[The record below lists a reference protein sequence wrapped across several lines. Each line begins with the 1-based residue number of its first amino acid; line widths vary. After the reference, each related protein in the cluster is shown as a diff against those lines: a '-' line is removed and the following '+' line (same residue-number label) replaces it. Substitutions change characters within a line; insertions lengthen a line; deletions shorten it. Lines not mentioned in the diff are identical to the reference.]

1 MDGEKWFFGY
11 NINGGWVGY
20 RVFDHHKKL
29 LLVKSFMCLYM
40 IFGIRFLHK
49 ALYFAL
55 QGYFLFF
62 NMKKILQACYGIS
75 D

>member
-1 MDGEKWFFGY
+1 
-11 NINGGWVGY
+11 
-20 RVFDHHKKL
+20 
-29 LLVKSFMCLYM
+29 MCLYM
-40 IFGIRFLHK
+40 IFGIRFLDK